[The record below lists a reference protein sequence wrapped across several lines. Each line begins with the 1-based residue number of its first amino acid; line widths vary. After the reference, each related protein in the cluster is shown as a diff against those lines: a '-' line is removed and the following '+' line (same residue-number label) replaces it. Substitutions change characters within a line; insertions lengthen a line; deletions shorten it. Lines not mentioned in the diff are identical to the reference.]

1 MKGKIRMGNM
11 PTEQKA
17 SEKGKNKKER
27 RSKLGMVTALC
38 LIPVALVLCILV
50 YAKTESLLLTLL
62 MAIVMSA
69 AEVVLI
75 LYSYLSQM
83 NDK

>member
-1 MKGKIRMGNM
+1 M
-11 PTEQKA
+11 PTEQKS

-27 RSKLGMVTALC
+27 KSKLGMVTALC

-75 LYSYLSQM
+75 LYSYLSQI

>member
-1 MKGKIRMGNM
+1 M
-11 PTEQKA
+11 PTEQKT
-17 SEKGKNKKER
+17 SEKGRKKKER
-27 RSKLGMVTALC
+27 KSKLGMVTALC

-50 YAKTESLLLTLL
+50 YAKTDSLLLTLL
-62 MAIVMSA
+62 VAIVMSA

-83 NDK
+83 NDQ

>member
-1 MKGKIRMGNM
+1 M

-17 SEKGKNKKER
+17 SEKGKNKKAR
-27 RSKLGMVTALC
+27 KSKLGMVTALC

>member
-1 MKGKIRMGNM
+1 MSK
-11 PTEQKA
+11 EQKA
-17 SEKGKNKKER
+17 TEKGKNKNER
-27 RSKLGMVTALC
+27 KSKLGIMAALC

>member
-1 MKGKIRMGNM
+1 MSK
-11 PTEQKA
+11 EQKA
-17 SEKGKNKKER
+17 TEKGQIKSER
-27 RSKLGMVTALC
+27 KSKLGIMAALC
-38 LIPVALVLCILV
+38 LIPIALVLCIFI

-62 MAIVMSA
+62 MAIVLSA

>member
-1 MKGKIRMGNM
+1 
-11 PTEQKA
+11 
-17 SEKGKNKKER
+17 
-27 RSKLGMVTALC
+27 MVTALC

>member
-1 MKGKIRMGNM
+1 MSK
-11 PTEQKA
+11 EQKA
-17 SEKGKNKKER
+17 TEKGKNKKER
-27 RSKLGMVTALC
+27 KSKLGMVAALC

-50 YAKTESLLLTLL
+50 YVKTESLLLTLL

-69 AEVVLI
+69 AEVVSI

-83 NDK
+83 NDQ

>member
-1 MKGKIRMGNM
+1 M
-11 PTEQKA
+11 PTEQKT
-17 SEKGKNKKER
+17 SEKGRKKKER
-27 RSKLGMVTALC
+27 KSKLGMVATLC

-83 NDK
+83 NDE